1 MIFLQKATREI
12 YSDERKWHSYFV
24 KGNVAPFLDLRV
36 GYTPLVD
43 ATGYCLS
50 LLLWVAVLAWQNVWG
65 LMLALAMKFRI
76 LLFIFMIIITVY
88 LLVLYLLKLL
98 LISKI
103 YPFLSSKKLTASTHT
118 S

>member
-50 LLLWVAVLAWQNVWG
+50 PSLGCCFGLAERVGLNVCVGYEIQDSSLYFYDNYYSTFIGVISLTVALD
-65 LMLALAMKFRI
+65 F
-76 LLFIFMIIITVY
+76 
-88 LLVLYLLKLL
+88 
-98 LISKI
+98 
-103 YPFLSSKKLTASTHT
+103 
-118 S
+118 